1 MTVRLEYWDKSLT
14 NPRWVEARIEYGTN
28 HYQNACIS
36 VEMAESLG
44 NARRA
49 TVRLANQNWEG
60 NTAAT
65 GPFTNLFT
73 DFQRVR
79 ILDDS
84 LNVVLFH
91 GRIYDNK
98 DKNDKQFGKLIE
110 LTCWDIFRELQDYP
124 TGHLDGDI
132 NYGSGTGEFET
143 AAGLIK
149 HILKADYVH
158 PSSVEIPSSS
168 IYLDDSGGATA
179 ADDGTKFR
187 TSGITLHGGMWET
200 YNLAKGAAKNALG
213 HIAAIARDDPHTD
226 AQNEDDFGYD
236 YHLDSRF
243 DRSNDYTT
251 STNAVLRGDA
261 FNYFK
266 RGTVPAAPNIS
277 TPANFDGLRIEYP
290 TASFNEQGNL
300 VAMMEDAQFERPK
313 DQLYTS
319 ALLRMNLDLRVSKTY
334 DVSASDYNY
343 AEFGE
348 YMEEDNNNKSSPKAI
363 AVGIHNGK
371 FLVEAL
377 SGGTIGGSS
386 GQFKYEGR
394 RFHRDF
400 DTAGNNF
407 MIAEYLYIDH
417 THSATNN
424 DHFNQ
429 NHGSG
434 TEHAHIVGRIQYQ
447 STVAATTG
455 TILISFDN
463 ETQLQ
468 AFNSCL
474 LYTSDAADE

>member
-1 MTVRLEYWDKSLT
+1 
-14 NPRWVEARIEYGTN
+14 
-28 HYQNACIS
+28 
-36 VEMAESLG
+36 
-44 NARRA
+44 
-49 TVRLANQNWEG
+49 
-60 NTAAT
+60 
-65 GPFTNLFT
+65 
-73 DFQRVR
+73 
-79 ILDDS
+79 
-84 LNVVLFH
+84 
-91 GRIYDNK
+91 
-98 DKNDKQFGKLIE
+98 
-110 LTCWDIFRELQDYP
+110 
-124 TGHLDGDI
+124 
-132 NYGSGTGEFET
+132 
-143 AAGLIK
+143 
-149 HILKADYVH
+149 
-158 PSSVEIPSSS
+158 
-168 IYLDDSGGATA
+168 
-179 ADDGTKFR
+179 
-187 TSGITLHGGMWET
+187 
-200 YNLAKGAAKNALG
+200 
-213 HIAAIARDDPHTD
+213 
-226 AQNEDDFGYD
+226 
-236 YHLDSRF
+236 
-243 DRSNDYTT
+243 
-251 STNAVLRGDA
+251 
-261 FNYFK
+261 
-266 RGTVPAAPNIS
+266 
-277 TPANFDGLRIEYP
+277 
-290 TASFNEQGNL
+290 
-300 VAMMEDAQFERPK
+300 MMEDAQFERPK

-468 AFNSCL
+468 AFNRECDIATSPIVL
-474 LYTSDAADE
+474 RTEETTPVATYTFTPSLHRLKTKFDLQRSTRNGISFNKK